1 MKREMRLREG
11 NVEVDLGGKR
21 EKEGSNYWQAA
32 RSRSTR

>member
-21 EKEGSNYWQAA
+21 EKEGSNHWQAPH
-32 RSRSTR
+32 SRSAR